1 MLEIHLCKPA
11 IYELR
16 ILGGGK
22 FECYKSVGRTTKK
35 VGPSSVGESKRKGG
49 GHDFWL
55 KFSWGDLEKIMSFH
69 RALDFIFIFCTHFA
83 PFFHYDFL
91 FINSFSFIINNIFF
105 PQERKGWKFFRNTF
119 IWFFH
124 LYAKHIQYE
133 RRAEVITNFLFKL
146 NSLHWKDFLCTWCKQ
161 WMNIF
166 AILNISNSFY
176 T

>member
-35 VGPSSVGESKRKGG
+35 VGPSSVGESKREGG

-105 PQERKGWKFFRNTF
+105 PRKEKVESSLEILLYDFSISMQNTYNMNEEQRWLQTFFSNL
-119 IWFFH
+119 I
-124 LYAKHIQYE
+124 
-133 RRAEVITNFLFKL
+133 
-146 NSLHWKDFLCTWCKQ
+146 LCTERTSY
-161 WMNIF
+161 
-166 AILNISNSFY
+166 ARDVSNEWIY
-176 T
+176 LLY

>member
-1 MLEIHLCKPA
+1 MSW
-11 IYELR
+11 
-16 ILGGGK
+16 K
-22 FECYKSVGRTTKK
+22 FW
-35 VGPSSVGESKRKGG
+35 VGENLNVINPWGEPQKRWDQVQWGKAKGRG

-69 RALDFIFIFCTHFA
+69 RTLDFIFIFCTHFA